1 LFKSAVS
8 LYTTANVLLLGVLAA
23 PAVVAWFAGA
33 ERIAK
38 AAVGG
43 ITPLT
48 QAFYPRINFLLT
60 QDRDAASRTA
70 RMSVLITV
78 GSALAIGLVL
88 LIGAPFLVRLLLG
101 PGFSQTVPVLRLL
114 SALPPLIAVSNVL
127 GIQWMVPLRLD
138 RQFNWIIAGAG
149 LLNLLLALIL
159 VPISGQM
166 GMAVSVVIAELVVT
180 AAMILVLRTRRLDP
194 WSAEIQKVEVAA

>member
-1 LFKSAVS
+1 
-8 LYTTANVLLLGVLAA
+8 
-23 PAVVAWFAGA
+23 
-33 ERIAK
+33 
-38 AAVGG
+38 
-43 ITPLT
+43 
-48 QAFYPRINFLLT
+48 
-60 QDRDAASRTA
+60 
-70 RMSVLITV
+70 
-78 GSALAIGLVL
+78 
-88 LIGAPFLVRLLLG
+88 
-101 PGFSQTVPVLRLL
+101 
-114 SALPPLIAVSNVL
+114 
-127 GIQWMVPLRLD
+127 MVPLRLD